1 MPSDIPPRRLPLMAA
16 FVICAVVAPAVQ
28 AFDFQGNKALV
39 AVAADGQRLSIGSV
53 SFQPEGTSS
62 GGKVRFKTTL
72 NPKAFTDYFLSMRE
86 FKCLPAAREVTCQVP
101 YPYAHPATV
110 TPDNLAWLEH
120 SLLFLTKSPA
130 EFGAKLWNGVYFKFS
145 VRGDALVGSPMAVDL
160 NEISAPP
167 DDPTVPPFG
176 PDHRQDMPAGAR
188 WITELRI
195 E

>member
-1 MPSDIPPRRLPLMAA
+1 MPPQTPFRRRFA
-16 FVICAVVAPAVQ
+16 IAVLILGALAAPAVQ
-28 AFDFQGNKALV
+28 AFDFQGDKALV
-39 AVAADGQRLSIGSV
+39 AVTAEGQRLSIGSV
-53 SFQPEGTSS
+53 SLQPA
-62 GGKVRFKTTL
+62 GGAAGGLVRFKTTL
-72 NPKAFTDYFLSMRE
+72 NPKVFTDYFLSMRE
-86 FKCLPAAREVTCQVP
+86 FKCLPAAREVSCQVP
-101 YPYAHPATV
+101 YPYANPATV
-110 TPDNLAWLEH
+110 TPDNLTWLEH

-167 DDPTVPPFG
+167 DDPSVPPFG
-176 PDHRQDMPAGAR
+176 PDHRQEMPAGAR